1 MTEDLFG
8 FIDPVGLVEEDLFPF
23 GDPVNPLFEHY
34 RNRADMPIDMHIGL
48 TLLGERGREQFFERI
63 RLMRIQHRLE

>member
-8 FIDPVGLVEEDLFPF
+8 FIDPVGLVEEDSFPF
-23 GDPVNPLFEHY
+23 GDPVNPLFDHY
-34 RNRADMPIDMHIGL
+34 RNRADMPIDMYIGL